1 MIELGREDAQVFR
14 VDGGW
19 FSFLEFENDLW
30 VMNVRAE
37 TRGSGNRILHAL
49 MDKARELGKNL
60 HGRVNR
66 MSVDGMDNRRLARW
80 YERNGGTVNGGHVS
94 WRVDNG

>member
-1 MIELGREDAQVFR
+1 MSIELGRGDEQVIH

-19 FSFLEFENDLW
+19 FSFLEFEHDLW

-37 TRGSGNRILHAL
+37 TRGAGNRILRAL
-49 MDKARELGKNL
+49 IKKGHELGKNL

-66 MSVDGMDNRRLARW
+66 MSIDGMNDRRLARW
-80 YERNGGTVNGGHVS
+80 YAHNGGTVRNGCVTL
-94 WRVDNG
+94 RIR